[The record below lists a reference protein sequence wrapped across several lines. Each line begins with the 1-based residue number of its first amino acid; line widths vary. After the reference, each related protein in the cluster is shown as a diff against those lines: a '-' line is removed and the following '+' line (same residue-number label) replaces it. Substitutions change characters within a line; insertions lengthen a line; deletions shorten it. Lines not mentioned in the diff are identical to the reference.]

1 MLQYILRGYILGS
14 GAPGT
19 PVVMRQLQVHFVTI
33 TVESFKLYC
42 QKYHNLLYESACC
55 TLKLCKI
62 NKSNYQNLKHL
73 SVCTTNFSCN
83 IQRKSL
89 STIET
94 LQKYPNL
101 SYESAF
107 FTLKLCKINKFNTKI
122 SSICLFGLL
131 ILAVIYR
138 GKVCQQ

>member
-1 MLQYILRGYILGS
+1 M
-14 GAPGT
+14 GT
-19 PVVMRQLQVHFVTI
+19 ANFSCNIQRKSLSTI
-33 TVESFKLYC
+33 ETL
-42 QKYHNLLYESACC
+42 QKYHNLSYESACF

-62 NKSNYQNLKHL
+62 NKFNYQNLKHL

-94 LQKYPNL
+94 LQKYPKL

>member
-1 MLQYILRGYILGS
+1 MPKNVQATSLDSIQCHRKIYN
-14 GAPGT
+14 
-19 PVVMRQLQVHFVTI
+19 VVNLFVTI

-62 NKSNYQNLKHL
+62 NKFNYQNLKHL

-89 STIET
+89 SKIET

-122 SSICLFGLL
+122 STICLFGLL